1 MQWDGWGGVAGAF
14 ESQSSRGPL
23 LLSHQPVGFS
33 CGVRFVDGDA
43 ICQVLGRLSPWGVEI
58 TLVVFNF
65 V

>member
-1 MQWDGWGGVAGAF
+1 MRWDGWGGVAGA
-14 ESQSSRGPL
+14 GPL

-33 CGVRFVDGDA
+33 CGVGFVDGDA